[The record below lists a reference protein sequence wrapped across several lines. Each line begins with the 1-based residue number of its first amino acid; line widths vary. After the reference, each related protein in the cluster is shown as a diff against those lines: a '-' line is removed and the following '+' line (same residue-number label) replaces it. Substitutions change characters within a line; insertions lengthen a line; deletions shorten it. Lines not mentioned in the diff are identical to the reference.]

1 MKVLLEYNPF
11 AGYGRAKKI
20 LPEIKC
26 LHQDI
31 EVFWK

>member
-1 MKVLLEYNPF
+1 MRVLLVYNLF
-11 AGYGRAKKI
+11 AGYGKAIKI
-20 LPEIKC
+20 LPEVEY